1 MSSIRRYC
9 YPLGTPIGYQD
20 IINLNQWQSP
30 FEVTVNVK
38 LTDGSAS
45 YFLEVSTDEIGINTG
60 PDDMIWETIDP
71 VNTNSSDP
79 NITGISDIQTD
90 SARYALTTPYTACRL
105 NIIGLSGNIKFVVIQ
120 DPGRIMY

>member
-1 MSSIRRYC
+1 MSSIRRYS

-20 IINLNQWQSP
+20 IINLNHWQSP

-38 LTDGSAS
+38 LISGSAS
-45 YFLEVSTDEIGINTG
+45 YFLEVSTDEIGISTTS
-60 PDDMIWETIDP
+60 DDMIWETIDP

-79 NITGISDIQTD
+79 NTINITDIQTD
-90 SARYALTTPYTACRL
+90 SARYAITTPYTACRL
-105 NIIGLSGNIKFVVIQ
+105 NIIGLSGEIRMVVIQ